1 MLKWFY
7 ILKCVNDVQTLNYWW
22 ITHAPLFLEESAIAN
37 SILSTAFYNKIMHT
51 KTWKFI
57 SMIRSLHYIDIKVS
71 NLTIKRLHF
80 YDQTFALYW
89 HKVFNPTIKRFHFYD
104 QTFALYRHKVSNPT
118 IKRFYSFD
126 ETFPFLY
133 GKHYVV
139 KRDLH
144 FDKTKSPQNIL
155 NYAFHH

>member
-1 MLKWFY
+1 MPHHKT
-7 ILKCVNDVQTLNYWW
+7 I
-22 ITHAPLFLEESAIAN
+22 SA
-37 SILSTAFYNKIMHT
+37 KIHWC
-51 KTWKFI
+51 KGKVI
-57 SMIRSLHYIDIKVS
+57 SSSLRFH
-71 NLTIKRLHF
+71 
-80 YDQTFALYW
+80 DQTFSFLRSN
-89 HKVFNPTIKRFHFYD
+89 VFVSTIKRFHFYD

-144 FDKTKSPQNIL
+144 F
-155 NYAFHH
+155 

>member
-7 ILKCVNDVQTLNYWW
+7 MLNCVNDVRTLNYWW
-22 ITHAPLFLEESAIAN
+22 ITHAPLFLEKSAIAN

-57 SMIRSLHYIDIKVS
+57 SMIRSLHYIDIKFPILRS
-71 NLTIKRLHF
+71 NVFISMIKRLRYIDIKF
-80 YDQTFALYW
+80 LILRSN
-89 HKVFNPTIKRFHFYD
+89 VFIPSMKRF
-104 QTFALYRHKVSNPT
+104 
-118 IKRFYSFD
+118 RFYM
-126 ETFPFLY
+126 ENIVIKKGTCI
-133 GKHYVV
+133 
-139 KRDLH
+139 